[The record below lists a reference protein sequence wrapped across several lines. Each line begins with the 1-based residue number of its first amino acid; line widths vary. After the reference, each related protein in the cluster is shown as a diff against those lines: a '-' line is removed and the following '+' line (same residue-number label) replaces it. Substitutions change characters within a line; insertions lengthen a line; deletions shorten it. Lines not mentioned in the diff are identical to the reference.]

1 MARGD
6 RIEVLVDAGGGT
18 ARAYE
23 VVATR
28 IGRRV
33 EVRTSRTTIEV
44 TEVTRRGNPVRT
56 AWFMASRVLGVIEH
70 PADAARARSDEQRLE
85 PRSTQ
90 PEH

>member
-6 RIEVLVDAGGGT
+6 RIEVLVDAGGGA

-23 VVATR
+23 VAATR

-44 TEVTRRGNPVRT
+44 TEVTRRGTPVRT

-70 PADAARARSDEQRLE
+70 PADAARPRADEHPLE
-85 PRSTQ
+85 PGRGL
-90 PEH
+90 PES

>member
-1 MARGD
+1 MAKGD

-28 IGRRV
+28 NGRRV
-33 EVRTSRTTIEV
+33 DVKTSRTTIEV
-44 TEVTRRGNPVRT
+44 SELTRRGTPVRT

-70 PADAARARSDEQRLE
+70 PVDSSQ
-85 PRSTQ
+85 PRSGDT
-90 PEH
+90 PNR